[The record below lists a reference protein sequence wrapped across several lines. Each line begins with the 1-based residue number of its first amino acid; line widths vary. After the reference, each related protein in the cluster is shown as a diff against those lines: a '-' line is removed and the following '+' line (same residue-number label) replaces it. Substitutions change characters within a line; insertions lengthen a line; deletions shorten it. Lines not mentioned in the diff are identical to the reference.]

1 MTCSQISPPLDSKIL
16 GNQPPWP
23 RALVVKSWQI
33 SELRPAL
40 IARWGQVQRKLL
52 LLQATSLARTQT
64 RKGGCGVR
72 REKASGGMGGPGT
85 APGKPGPGVAHRT
98 LRPFSTRVLSPAL
111 CSLPGPLTSPGS
123 GEEVGVLPRAA
134 SRLTLDAIFLHCH
147 VPAGPREAP
156 VHGSRRRG
164 LHAVRALR
172 QRRGESEI

>member
-33 SELRPAL
+33 SELRPFL
-40 IARWGQVQRKLL
+40 IARRGQVQRKLL
-52 LLQATSLARTQT
+52 LLQATALAWTQT
-64 RKGGCGVR
+64 RTGGCGVG
-72 REKASGGMGGPGT
+72 REKASGGMGGSGT
-85 APGKPGPGVAHRT
+85 AQGKPGPRAAHPT
-98 LRPFSTRVLSPAL
+98 LRPFSSHVARPAP
-111 CSLPGPLTSPGS
+111 CSLPDPLTSPGS
-123 GEEVGVLPRAA
+123 GEEVRVSLRAA
-134 SRLTLDAIFLHCH
+134 LRLTLDAVFLHCH